1 MKKRYTLL
9 FLSLA
14 LLTLSACNR
23 NNSKDDTKTK
33 EPTVSTSTQ
42 KKSDKKKESITKS
55 SETSQS
61 SSSQTEPPAQNNQQ
75 VQTPETTTTAPAQTP
90 QAPVVEQ
97 PNQESATTNQQ
108 AQTTNNWMSPELKAN
123 YIEAGKF
130 DPSFI
135 ENLSQADYQIAVD
148 RAQQRLEETGFG
160 DVSNIWY
167 ELYKMYPESTT
178 LFEEPPYDT
187 HSYVE

>member
-42 KKSDKKKESITKS
+42 KKSDKKKESTTKS

-75 VQTPETTTTAPAQTP
+75 VQTPETTTPAPDQT
-90 QAPVVEQ
+90 QTPVVEQ
-97 PNQESATTNQQ
+97 PNQEAATTNQQ

-130 DPSFI
+130 DPNFI
-135 ENLSQADYQIAVD
+135 ENLSQTDYQIAVD